1 MFSHVVLGAN
11 DIAEAK
17 RFYDAIL
24 GVLGA
29 PEGVIDPWGRLV
41 YSHEGSR
48 FLLTR
53 PLNGEPATHANGG
66 TLGFA
71 ATSIE
76 QADAW
81 HAAGLAHGGFIEYHA
96 VAVRM
101 CQQLFTGLPVP
112 RQGWLALPQQPGLG
126 FAPDWAAIAA
136 LAQAPLSRGAGKA

>member
-71 ATSIE
+71 AKSIE

-81 HAAGLAHGGFIEYHA
+81 HAAGLAHGGTAIEDPPGYRYPPVGKIYLA
-96 VAVRM
+96 YLRDP
-101 CQQLFTGLPVP
+101 TGNKLCARYLV
-112 RQGWLALPQQPGLG
+112 LA
-126 FAPDWAAIAA
+126 A
-136 LAQAPLSRGAGKA
+136 

>member
-24 GVLGA
+24 GALGA

-71 ATSIE
+71 AKSIE

-81 HAAGLAHGGFIEYHA
+81 HAAGLAHGGTAIEGPLGE
-96 VAVRM
+96 RD
-101 CQQLFTGLPVP
+101 TGL
-112 RQGWLALPQQPGLG
+112 
-126 FAPDWAAIAA
+126 
-136 LAQAPLSRGAGKA
+136 GKAYLGYLRDPDGNKLCLGCRLPAA